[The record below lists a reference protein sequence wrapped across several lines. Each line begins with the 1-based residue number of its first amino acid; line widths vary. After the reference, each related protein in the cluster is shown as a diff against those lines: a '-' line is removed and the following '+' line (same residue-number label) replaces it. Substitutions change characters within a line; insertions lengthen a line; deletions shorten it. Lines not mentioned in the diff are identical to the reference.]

1 MCFVQDAEGRL
12 KIEVVPK
19 QVNRWCELRVVYLQ
33 GVATSTTGTQCPL
46 TLYYLPSSQSPSWPR
61 ISQKGDTE
69 SVSVSAPAAV
79 ALAGSSEG
87 SRLEPAAGRC
97 EGGVGW
103 CGRCEVVCE
112 QYTHNMSVGFF
123 LLLLRREHHSLLHRL
138 ISSY

>member
-1 MCFVQDAEGRL
+1 MCFVQDAEDRL
-12 KIEVVPK
+12 KSEMVSK
-19 QVNRWCELRVVYLQ
+19 QANRWCELRVVYLQ
-33 GVATSTTGTQCPL
+33 GVATSTTGTRCPL
-46 TLYYLPSSQSPSWPR
+46 TLYCLPSSQSPSWPR

-103 CGRCEVVCE
+103 CGRCEGGVRE
-112 QYTHNMSVGFF
+112 EWGDVGGM
-123 LLLLRREHHSLLHRL
+123 RWYVSQCGGGEGKNW
-138 ISSY
+138 

>member
-112 QYTHNMSVGFF
+112 QCGGGGGETGDLWHQMF
-123 LLLLRREHHSLLHRL
+123 
-138 ISSY
+138 